1 MHINHVQ
8 YVFMFIYKWCDL
20 KILGM
25 EKGVISYLKK

>member
-8 YVFMFIYKWCDL
+8 YVFMFIYKCDL